1 MAKHNVNYTMT
12 TQQQPLF
19 SNQALLITDIPSI
32 EKLEHQP
39 LEAIYARVNR
49 IINFSITL
57 FFVMIALLVKYQSFI
72 EVGIGTKEMIL
83 NTVWGI
89 SAFTLLL
96 SFYKSLADIRKF
108 YALRQQDISFTSG
121 VIFKK
126 TVSQPILRIQHVEL
140 KRGPIERKIGLAT
153 LQVFSAGG
161 AMHTFEIPGLKL
173 DDAESIRQFILSHKD
188 ANHHG

>member
-1 MAKHNVNYTMT
+1 MMATE
-12 TQQQPLF
+12 QQPLF
-19 SNQALLITDIPSI
+19 SNQALFITDIPTI
-32 EKLEHQP
+32 EKLEQQP
-39 LEAIYARVNR
+39 LAAIYARANR
-49 IINFSITL
+49 IISFLIML
-57 FFVMIALLVKYQSFI
+57 IFVMAALLVKYQSFFEI
-72 EVGIGTKEMIL
+72 SITNKAILL
-83 NTVWGI
+83 NTLWLI
-89 SAFTLLL
+89 SAFVVLFG
-96 SFYKSLADIRKF
+96 FYKFFADVRKF

-188 ANHHG
+188 ASHHG

>member
-1 MAKHNVNYTMT
+1 MA
-12 TQQQPLF
+12 TQQQTF
-19 SNQALLITDIPSI
+19 SNPTLLSTELPSI
-32 EKLEHQP
+32 EKLAQQP
-39 LEAIYARVNR
+39 IETVYASTNR
-49 IINFSITL
+49 IINLSITL
-57 FFVMIALLVKYQSFI
+57 FFVMIVLVIKYQSLI
-72 EVGIGTKEMIL
+72 E
-83 NTVWGI
+83 I
-89 SAFTLLL
+89 SAGTEGIVIKIFLAVAVLSLLFT
-96 SFYKSLADIRKF
+96 FYKALADVRKF
-108 YALRQQDISFTSG
+108 YALREQDISFTSG

-140 KRGPIERKIGLAT
+140 KRGPIDRKIGLAN

>member
-1 MAKHNVNYTMT
+1 MA
-12 TQQQPLF
+12 TQQQSSF
-19 SNQALLITDIPSI
+19 SNQALFITDIPAI
-32 EKLEHQP
+32 EKLEQQP

-49 IINFSITL
+49 IISFCIIL
-57 FFVMIALLVKYQSFI
+57 FFLMIALGIKYQYFI
-72 EVGIGTKEMIL
+72 EISIDHKEVMI
-83 NTVWGI
+83 NSIWAI
-89 SAFTLLL
+89 SAFALLL
-96 SFYKSLADIRKF
+96 SIYKSLADVRKF

-121 VIFKK
+121 VVFKK

-140 KRGPIERKIGLAT
+140 KRGPIERKVGLAT

-161 AMHTFEIPGLKL
+161 ATHTFIIPGLKL

>member
-1 MAKHNVNYTMT
+1 MA
-12 TQQQPLF
+12 TQQQTF
-19 SNQALLITDIPSI
+19 SNQTLLSTELPSI
-32 EKLEHQP
+32 EKLAQQP
-39 LEAIYARVNR
+39 IEAVYSSTNR
-49 IINFSITL
+49 IINLSITL
-57 FFVMIALLVKYQSFI
+57 FFVMIVLVIKYQSFI
-72 EVGIGTKEMIL
+72 E
-83 NTVWGI
+83 I
-89 SAFTLLL
+89 SAGTEGVVVKIVWAVAALSLLFT
-96 SFYKSLADIRKF
+96 FYKALADVRKF
-108 YALRQQDISFTSG
+108 YGLREQDISFTSG

-140 KRGPIERKIGLAT
+140 KRGPIDRKIGLAS